1 MAINQKGKIKIQDSE
16 TVMLTW
22 VIMKARLKEDALL
35 NKEINLLKEK
45 LHLITVL
52 VEKKYLAL
60 LYLKES
66 IEVKIWENH
75 IRWWVEI
82 KKAHFKKKMIPI
94 FKAK

>member
-1 MAINQKGKIKIQDSE
+1 
-16 TVMLTW
+16 
-22 VIMKARLKEDALL
+22 MKARLKEDALL

-66 IEVKIWENH
+66 IEVKI
-75 IRWWVEI
+75 
-82 KKAHFKKKMIPI
+82 
-94 FKAK
+94 